1 MSVMANASSNIL
13 VLDANQRS
21 ALAVTRSLGRSGE
34 VRVFTADASVD
45 SLAGHSKYSDKNFQ
59 CPSSETRPEEFLD
72 WLESTLSVYHIS
84 AVFPVTEISSQLLLM
99 NRDRLGNCHL
109 PFADYD
115 TLMRLADK
123 GRLLEAARK
132 AGIPVP
138 DYTLFSSASEVDVD
152 DFDSFPLVVKP
163 CLSRI
168 WTGEEWINTSVKI
181 VASREDL
188 IGVLGDTDYLQ
199 RAPFMIQSFIPGHG
213 AGIFAL
219 YNRGTP
225 VAYFSHRRL
234 REKPPRG
241 GVSVLSESV
250 ETDPQ
255 LKAYAEALLKSVCW
269 HGVAMVEF
277 RVGHD
282 STPYLMEVNTRFW
295 GSLQL
300 AIDSGVDFPYLLWQL
315 SSGNAISVQGDYAV
329 GQRLR
334 WLLGD
339 VDSLYLT
346 WRDKHWATGDKVRR
360 LIEFCTP
367 RLSRCR
373 HEVNRWNDFRPA
385 LLELRRYFEELAK

>member
-1 MSVMANASSNIL
+1 MSNNEKPIVL

-21 ALAVTRSLGRSGE
+21 ALAVTRSLGRSGD
-34 VRVFTADASVD
+34 VRVFTADASLG
-45 SLAGHSKYSDKNFQ
+45 SLAGHSRYSDQNFQ
-59 CPSSETRPEEFLD
+59 CPSPAYRPDEFLD
-72 WLESTLSVYHIS
+72 WLVSILSSYHIS

-99 NRDRLGNCHL
+99 NRDRVGNCHL
-109 PFADYD
+109 PFADYE

-123 GRLLEAARK
+123 GRLLEAAQ
-132 AGIPVP
+132 AADIPVP
-138 DYTLFSSASEVDVD
+138 DYSLFSSASEVKVD
-152 DFDSFPLVVKP
+152 DFDAFPLVIKP

-168 WTGEEWINTSVKI
+168 WTGEEWINTSVQI
-181 VASREDL
+181 VTSREDL
-188 IGVLGDTDYLQ
+188 ARTLKETDFLH
-199 RAPFMIQSFIPGHG
+199 RAAFMIQSFIPGHG

-219 YNRGTP
+219 YDRGTP
-225 VAYFSHRRL
+225 VAYFSHRRI

-250 ETDPQ
+250 GTDPQ
-255 LKAYAEALLKSVCW
+255 LKAYAEALLTSVGW

-277 RVGHD
+277 RISEDGV
-282 STPYLMEVNTRFW
+282 PYLMEVNTRFW

-315 SSGNAISVQGDYAV
+315 SSGYAISVQEDYAV

-346 WRDKHWATGDKVRR
+346 LKDKQAATADKLRR
-360 LIEFCTP
+360 VIEFCTP
-367 RLSRCR
+367 RLSQCR
-373 HEVNRWNDFRPA
+373 HEVNRWNDFKPA
-385 LLELRRYFEELAK
+385 LYELRRYFEDLAK